1 MPDKLARLLAGCL
14 SFAGAISP
22 AFRDSGFMWRMCC
35 MTDGDRAFGCMQ
47 AEEVQR
53 EDEAAADAYI
63 AERTQDTAP
72 ACYVPHLAALAQ
84 QRDMPG
90 AVRVRAS
97 NVQLCS

>member
-1 MPDKLARLLAGCL
+1 MPVGD
-14 SFAGAISP
+14 GA
-22 AFRDSGFMWRMCC
+22 FDY
-35 MTDGDRAFGCMQ
+35 MQ

-63 AERTQDTAP
+63 AELTQDTAP

-97 NVQLCS
+97 NMKLFS